1 MIGMKDNETSG
12 KSFSTEIFCT
22 NPFSGYICTPAWG
35 ISSIGR
41 ALAWHARGNRFD
53 PGILHIGSLFKRLSV
68 PNAFGKVSGS
78 IPVFSTALKPRE
90 GLLSLCHFLFTYC
103 THQPGINI
111 MSEVA
116 VNHIFDCNNTTLE
129 ETYQLSPACRG

>member
-78 IPVFSTALKPRE
+78 TPLFSTALKPRK
-90 GLLSLCHFLFTYC
+90 GLFLFEYSSLFLLKE
-103 THQPGINI
+103 NFFR
-111 MSEVA
+111 MSHFSFA
-116 VNHIFDCNNTTLE
+116 IAPNND
-129 ETYQLSPACRG
+129 